1 MTILHDFILN
11 FLVENRDDGKGKVHQ
26 FEEWLV
32 PDLEWEEEEITDRAK
47 ELGMD
52 PADLEFALDEGEIVE
67 LEDEAWEVMENTDS
81 FDVSSLSDAIHLAHV
96 YRKNYRFVLNA
107 FIEREPVP
115 MPLVVVKKDG
125 TPYLIA
131 GNTRLMFARVL
142 GIKPK
147 VLVGRVPV

>member
-11 FLVENRDDGKGKVHQ
+11 FLVENRENGKGKANQ